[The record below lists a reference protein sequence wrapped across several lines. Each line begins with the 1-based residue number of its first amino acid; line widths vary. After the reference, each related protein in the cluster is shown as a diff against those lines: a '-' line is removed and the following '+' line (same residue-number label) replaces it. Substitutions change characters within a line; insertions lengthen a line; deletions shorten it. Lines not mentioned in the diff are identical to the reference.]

1 MEGTGQ
7 HLLALKVMRVSAS
20 NGARFAARLV
30 DQVSHFAT
38 QRPTLA
44 SAWEPFY
51 SSSPSF
57 SARSTA
63 SVVSLQGKDPLPIH
77 PKSLRDLTNASDML
91 TLPSSFGAIQL
102 GETFSSCLA
111 VSNEAGED
119 ISGVQLTVEIQTA
132 TTKVL
137 LAELPAGLDG
147 VLKGGDTLDTIV
159 HHEIKELGQH
169 VLACTVGYRLP
180 HGARLPAQTEETGK
194 DPSVQLFRKF
204 YKFAVSQFGGLTV
217 HIHG

>member
-1 MEGTGQ
+1 M
-7 HLLALKVMRVSAS
+7 
-20 NGARFAARLV
+20 V
-30 DQVSHFAT
+30 DQVSCSVI

-111 VSNEAGED
+111 VNNEAGVD
-119 ISGVQLTVEIQTA
+119 ISGVQLTIEIQTA
-132 TTKVL
+132 STKML
-137 LAELPAGLDG
+137 LAENSAGSDG
-147 VLKGGDTLDTIV
+147 VLKGGDTLEAIV

-169 VLACTVGYRLP
+169 VLACTVQYRLP
-180 HGARLPAQTEETGK
+180 PGAPRPARVEENER
-194 DPSVQLFRKF
+194 DPSMQLFRKF
-204 YKFAVSQFGGLTV
+204 YKFAVSQPAERIMAVF
-217 HIHG
+217 

>member
-1 MEGTGQ
+1 M
-7 HLLALKVMRVSAS
+7 
-20 NGARFAARLV
+20 
-30 DQVSHFAT
+30 T

-44 SAWEPFY
+44 TAWEPFY

-63 SVVSLQGKDPLPIH
+63 SVVSLQGRDPLPIH

-119 ISGVQLTVEIQTA
+119 ISGVQLTVEIQTV
-132 TTKVL
+132 TTKVA
-137 LAELPAGLDG
+137 LAEFSAGSDG
-147 VLKGGDTLDTIV
+147 VLKGGDTLEAIV

-169 VLACTVGYRLP
+169 VLACTVQYRLP
-180 HGARLPAQTEETGK
+180 SGALHLTRTEEDEK
-194 DPSVQLFRKF
+194 DASIQLFRKF
-204 YKFAVSQFGGLTV
+204 YKFAVSASVAITV
-217 HIHG
+217 SVI